1 MRRIATSTLA
11 SVILVPALLALTGCE
26 GHFNQRGFVPTPGST
41 EKLEVGAQSREDVVR
56 LIGSPSA
63 VSTFNPNIW
72 YFISEVQESYAFLKP
87 EITQQKVIQ
96 ITFNDAG
103 RVAAIKNYDLAD
115 AKEIVMVQRIT
126 PTTGKELTV
135 LEQVLG
141 NVGKFNPA
149 TKQGQ
154 SPGAPTGS
162 GI

>member
-1 MRRIATSTLA
+1 M
-11 SVILVPALLALTGCE
+11 
-26 GHFNQRGFVPTPGST
+26 
-41 EKLEVGAQSREDVVR
+41 
-56 LIGSPSA
+56 
-63 VSTFNPNIW
+63 
-72 YFISEVQESYAFLKP
+72 QESYAFLKP

-149 TKQGQ
+149 TRQGQ
-154 SPGAPTGS
+154 TPGAPTGS